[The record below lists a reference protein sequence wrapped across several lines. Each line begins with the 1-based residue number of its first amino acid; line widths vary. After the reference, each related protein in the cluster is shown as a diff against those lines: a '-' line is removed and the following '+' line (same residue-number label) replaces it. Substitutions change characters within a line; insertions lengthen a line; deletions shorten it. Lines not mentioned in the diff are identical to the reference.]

1 MFKFC
6 KNWQKGQ
13 DLVEYALMLAII
25 IGIGWGIY
33 SQTGLADSIKNVFG
47 NASSLMDVA
56 KKNTKTVDMEA
67 LLKRLN
73 EMEKGYVHGS
83 LNNGPNYKR
92 GFFSSSW
99 LTEKDAADD
108 LVKSLASEL
117 GAKSW
122 RYYSGLNPNNKFGP
136 GGVGLYWTTEEDFD
150 SVTLPKAEKG
160 WWSKETVL
168 SYRYDPNWHN
178 PETGKTGGYSVIEN
192 RAWPNQYGSDGKYTH
207 NGLAQLPYEQ
217 GKPAGTTLGTFSTYE
232 EAQKKYNEVKAQHD
246 GKYIYMG
253 TTQTK

>member
-1 MFKFC
+1 MFKLC

-13 DLVEYALMLAII
+13 DLVEYALMLAIV

-33 SQTGLADSIKNVFG
+33 SQTGVADSIKNVFG

-56 KKNTKTVDMEA
+56 KKNTKTFDMKA
-67 LLKRLN
+67 VLKRLN
-73 EMEKGYVHGS
+73 EMQKGYDQGS
-83 LNNGPNYKR
+83 LYNGPNYKR

-108 LVKSLASEL
+108 QVKSLASGL
-117 GAKSW
+117 GATMW
-122 RYYSGLNPNNKFGP
+122 TYYDGQKFGSD
-136 GGVGLYWTTEEDFD
+136 GGGLYWTTEEDFD
-150 SVTLPKAEKG
+150 SVKLNRDEKG

-168 SYRYDPNWHN
+168 SYRYDPN
-178 PETGKTGGYSVIEN
+178 TGKYSVIEN

-207 NGLAQLPYEQ
+207 NGLAQLPVEQ
-217 GKPAGTTLGTFSTYE
+217 HKPAGNTLGTYDTYE
-232 EAQKKYNEVKAQHD
+232 AAQKGYKEFKAQHD
-246 GKYIYMG
+246 GNYIYMG

>member
-1 MFKFC
+1 MFKLC

-13 DLVEYALMLAII
+13 DLVEYALMLAIV

-33 SQTGLADSIKNVFG
+33 SQTGVADSIKNVFG
-47 NASSLMDVA
+47 NASSLMETA
-56 KKNTKTVDMEA
+56 KKNTGTVDMKA
-67 LLKRLN
+67 VLKHLDEIQTEYRGN
-73 EMEKGYVHGS
+73 PQ
-83 LNNGPNYKR
+83 NGPNYTR

-136 GGVGLYWTTEEDFD
+136 GGGGLYWTTEDLD
-150 SVTLPKAEKG
+150 SASDKLHSEG
-160 WWSKETVL
+160 IGWSKENVL
-168 SYRYDPNWHN
+168 SYRYDPN
-178 PETGKTGGYSVIEN
+178 TGKYSVIEN
-192 RAWPNQYGSDGKYTH
+192 RVWLNQSGSGGQKH
-207 NGLAQLPYEQ
+207 NELAQQPVEH
-217 GKPAGTTLGTFSTYE
+217 GKPAGNTLGTYDTYE
-232 EAQKKYNEVKAQHD
+232 AAQKGYKEFKAQHD
-246 GKYIYMG
+246 GNYIYMG